1 MEEAREYSQK
11 PRLNLM
17 REFLFVLFYHSKVL
31 ISVFLLIFICS
42 ALAAIFLPSK
52 YRASAKFS
60 MSIPEQLDPL
70 QKESYYDYRNKAKRF
85 LQDQREMILSNR
97 VIANVVKELDPGIQQ
112 KDIPYA
118 IEKIRSN
125 IEVTPPKGETFEGSN
140 VFYLSVIDNDPYKAV
155 KKADALARAYL
166 ETYREISKSRA
177 VYSYD
182 FFKDQTDK
190 LYQEM
195 AFKEQKLREYETQ
208 NALML
213 IEILNLEPGKA
224 NMEVGPNALLT
235 DLKRKYY
242 VLQQELIGIRTAIE
256 HLEKN
261 KQARQIP
268 AVIPEMEVHGRA
280 ITAFKNK
287 VAQLQIQLNEM
298 KSQFTPEFT
307 PLKQAEIEL
316 NYNIKS
322 LREELERTLQAHE
335 ITAQTM
341 EARLQELDREIVAL
355 EESIRLT
362 ANERS
367 TYESLKREYSLA
379 RDAYISAR
387 NQMEQARLAHSL
399 NQEQQNLVLMDH
411 PVVPQK
417 PYQPNRPL
425 LLLLGLFSAILLSI
439 ASVLTLDHFDH
450 TIKKPED
457 IEDFTGLRV
466 LGSIPRIG

>member
-1 MEEAREYSQK
+1 M
-11 PRLNLM
+11 
-17 REFLFVLFYHSKVL
+17 
-31 ISVFLLIFICS
+31 
-42 ALAAIFLPSK
+42 AA
-52 YRASAKFS
+52 
-60 MSIPEQLDPL
+60 
-70 QKESYYDYRNKAKRF
+70 
-85 LQDQREMILSNR
+85 
-97 VIANVVKELDPGIQQ
+97 
-112 KDIPYA
+112 
-118 IEKIRSN
+118 
-125 IEVTPPKGETFEGSN
+125 
-140 VFYLSVIDNDPYKAV
+140 
-155 KKADALARAYL
+155 
-166 ETYREISKSRA
+166 
-177 VYSYD
+177 
-182 FFKDQTDK
+182 
-190 LYQEM
+190 
-195 AFKEQKLREYETQ
+195 KEQKLREYETQ